1 MTAWGP
7 GMRVEKWCKWQEAWP
22 HVHRKETVLN
32 ASLRSQHA
40 YSRAGTNMGEVSLY
54 AIKTELNSTMRP
66 GQYVTYQGCHER
78 QGEFG
83 CMHTLEL
90 SMGLHTHLRA
100 AWGPWLHAHSMSKL
114 DGHVVPAFA

>member
-1 MTAWGP
+1 MGSRHAGREMVQMAGGLAT
-7 GMRVEKWCKWQEAWP
+7 CTQ
-22 HVHRKETVLN
+22 ETVLN

-54 AIKTELNSTMRP
+54 VIKTELNSTMRP

-100 AWGPWLHAHSMSKL
+100 AWGPWPHAHSMSKL